1 MDNTP
6 NLQLPYLIAAQ
17 AQKHVT
23 HNEAL
28 RGLDAIVQLL
38 VLDKDLASPPGSP
51 SARLGPAG
59 RRPLRR
65 LLGGSGC
72 TEGVI
77 GIHLQRGIKPA
88 GQLILVRAG
97 LNS

>member
-28 RGLDAIVQLL
+28 RTLDAIVQLL
-38 VLDKDLASPPGSP
+38 VLDKDLATPPGSP
-51 SARLGPAG
+51 ADGNRYIVAASPTGAWTGQAGKIAAWQAAIARTLTRG
-59 RRPLRR
+59 RSR
-65 LLGGSGC
+65 
-72 TEGVI
+72 
-77 GIHLQRGIKPA
+77 
-88 GQLILVRAG
+88 
-97 LNS
+97 